1 MLLKGKLSSIPADFS
16 DPKSPSSPTARRLK
30 SRHGETSFTVCTYSI
45 EFERMNNDDDTL
57 GWLGLPSPLQMYR
70 QHCRLLEN
78 EIQEL
83 NAQLRKARADVFGIS
98 QMLLETQA
106 KNSEFAGYLRER
118 GAEAAA
124 MRKQI
129 SDLTTS
135 NYVNKREAEELR
147 RIVNEMRPRP
157 TTIV

>member
-1 MLLKGKLSSIPADFS
+1 MPID
-16 DPKSPSSPTARRLK
+16 
-30 SRHGETSFTVCTYSI
+30 E
-45 EFERMNNDDDTL
+45 DTC
-57 GWLGLPSPLQMYR
+57 GWLGLPSPLEMYR

-83 NAQLRKARADVFGIS
+83 NLQLRKTRADVFGIS

-106 KNSEFAGYLRER
+106 KNTEFAGYLRQR
-118 GAEAAA
+118 GGEAAE

-129 SDLTTS
+129 DILTTALNS
-135 NYVNKREAEELR
+135 SQRDTEALK

>member
-1 MLLKGKLSSIPADFS
+1 
-16 DPKSPSSPTARRLK
+16 
-30 SRHGETSFTVCTYSI
+30 
-45 EFERMNNDDDTL
+45 MNINEDTF
-57 GWLGLPSPLQMYR
+57 GWLGLPTPLEMYR

-83 NAQLRKARADVFGIS
+83 NVHLRKARADVYGIS

-106 KNSEFAGYLRER
+106 KNTEFAGYLRER
-118 GAEAAA
+118 GAEASA

-135 NYVNKREAEELR
+135 ANVRKREADELR
-147 RIVNEMRPRP
+147 RIINEMRPRP

>member
-1 MLLKGKLSSIPADFS
+1 M
-16 DPKSPSSPTARRLK
+16 
-30 SRHGETSFTVCTYSI
+30 
-45 EFERMNNDDDTL
+45 NDDEDTL
-57 GWLGLPSPLQMYR
+57 GWLGLPTRLQMYR

-83 NAQLRKARADVFGIS
+83 NLQLRKARADVFGIS

-106 KNSEFAGYLRER
+106 KNIEFAGYLREC

-135 NYVNKREAEELR
+135 ANVSQREADGVR
-147 RIVNEMRPRP
+147 RIVSEMRPRP

>member
-1 MLLKGKLSSIPADFS
+1 
-16 DPKSPSSPTARRLK
+16 
-30 SRHGETSFTVCTYSI
+30 
-45 EFERMNNDDDTL
+45 MNNDEDTL
-57 GWLGLPSPLQMYR
+57 GWLGLPTPLQMYR

-83 NAQLRKARADVFGIS
+83 NLQLRKARADVFGIS

-106 KNSEFAGYLRER
+106 KNTEFAGYLRER

-129 SDLTTS
+129 ADLTTLS
-135 NYVNKREAEELR
+135 NASRREADELR

>member
-1 MLLKGKLSSIPADFS
+1 M
-16 DPKSPSSPTARRLK
+16 
-30 SRHGETSFTVCTYSI
+30 
-45 EFERMNNDDDTL
+45 NDDEDTL
-57 GWLGLPSPLQMYR
+57 GWLGLPTPLQMYR

-83 NAQLRKARADVFGIS
+83 NLQLRKARADVLGIS

-106 KNSEFAGYLRER
+106 KNCEFAGYLRER

-135 NYVNKREAEELR
+135 NYVNKREAEKLR
-147 RIVNEMRPRP
+147 QIVDEMRPRP

>member
-1 MLLKGKLSSIPADFS
+1 M
-16 DPKSPSSPTARRLK
+16 
-30 SRHGETSFTVCTYSI
+30 
-45 EFERMNNDDDTL
+45 NDDEDTL
-57 GWLGLPSPLQMYR
+57 EWLGLPTPLQMYR

-83 NAQLRKARADVFGIS
+83 NLQLRKARADVFGIS
-98 QMLLETQA
+98 QMLLETQS
-106 KNSEFAGYLRER
+106 KNIEFAGYLRER
-118 GAEAAA
+118 GTEAAV

-129 SDLTTS
+129 ADLTTS
-135 NYVNKREAEELR
+135 ANVSRREADELR

>member
-1 MLLKGKLSSIPADFS
+1 
-16 DPKSPSSPTARRLK
+16 
-30 SRHGETSFTVCTYSI
+30 
-45 EFERMNNDDDTL
+45 MNDDDDTL
-57 GWLGLPSPLQMYR
+57 GWLGLPTPLQMYR

-83 NAQLRKARADVFGIS
+83 NLQLRKAREDVFGIS
-98 QMLLETQA
+98 QMLLATEA
-106 KNSEFAGYLRER
+106 KNTEFAGYLRQR
-118 GAEAAA
+118 GGEAAE

-129 SDLTTS
+129 NTLTTS
-135 NYVNKREAEELR
+135 LGASQSEVEGLR

>member
-1 MLLKGKLSSIPADFS
+1 
-16 DPKSPSSPTARRLK
+16 
-30 SRHGETSFTVCTYSI
+30 
-45 EFERMNNDDDTL
+45 MNIDEDTC
-57 GWLGLPSPLQMYR
+57 GWLGLPTPLEMYR

-83 NAQLRKARADVFGIS
+83 NRLLRKAHEDVFGIS

-106 KNSEFAGYLRER
+106 KNSEYAGYLRER

-129 SDLTTS
+129 DDLTTS
-135 NYVNKREAEELR
+135 NKVSSREAAELR

-157 TTIV
+157 FTIV

>member
-1 MLLKGKLSSIPADFS
+1 MPID
-16 DPKSPSSPTARRLK
+16 
-30 SRHGETSFTVCTYSI
+30 E
-45 EFERMNNDDDTL
+45 DTCE
-57 GWLGLPSPLQMYR
+57 WLGLPSPQEMYR

-83 NAQLRKARADVFGIS
+83 NLQLRNARADVFGIS

-106 KNSEFAGYLRER
+106 KNAEFSGYLRQR
-118 GAEAAA
+118 GAEAAE

-129 SDLTTS
+129 DILTTALNS
-135 NYVNKREAEELR
+135 SRCDNEALK

>member
-1 MLLKGKLSSIPADFS
+1 MHID
-16 DPKSPSSPTARRLK
+16 
-30 SRHGETSFTVCTYSI
+30 E
-45 EFERMNNDDDTL
+45 DTC
-57 GWLGLPSPLQMYR
+57 GWLGLPSSLEMYR

-83 NAQLRKARADVFGIS
+83 NLQLRKARADVFGIS

-106 KNSEFAGYLRER
+106 KNAEFAGYLRQR
-118 GAEAAA
+118 GVEAAE

-129 SDLTTS
+129 DILTTALNS
-135 NYVNKREAEELR
+135 SRRDTETLKRV
-147 RIVNEMRPRP
+147 VNEMRPQP

>member
-1 MLLKGKLSSIPADFS
+1 
-16 DPKSPSSPTARRLK
+16 
-30 SRHGETSFTVCTYSI
+30 
-45 EFERMNNDDDTL
+45 MNNDDDTL

-147 RIVNEMRPRP
+147 RLVNEMRPRP

>member
-1 MLLKGKLSSIPADFS
+1 M
-16 DPKSPSSPTARRLK
+16 
-30 SRHGETSFTVCTYSI
+30 
-45 EFERMNNDDDTL
+45 NDDDTL
-57 GWLGLPSPLQMYR
+57 GWLGLPTPLEMYR
-70 QHCRLLEN
+70 QHCHLLEN

-83 NAQLRKARADVFGIS
+83 NVQLRKARADVFGIS
-98 QMLLETQA
+98 QMLLDTQA
-106 KNSEFAGYLRER
+106 KNIEFAGYLRER
-118 GAEAAA
+118 GAEAAV

-135 NYVNKREAEELR
+135 ANGSRREADELR

>member
-1 MLLKGKLSSIPADFS
+1 M
-16 DPKSPSSPTARRLK
+16 
-30 SRHGETSFTVCTYSI
+30 
-45 EFERMNNDDDTL
+45 NDDEDTL
-57 GWLGLPSPLQMYR
+57 GWLGLPTPLQMYR

-83 NAQLRKARADVFGIS
+83 NLQLRKARADVFGIS

-135 NYVNKREAEELR
+135 NYVNKREAEKLR
-147 RIVNEMRPRP
+147 QIVNEMRPRP
-157 TTIV
+157 ATVV